1 MPEAVDFYTRE
12 AKRYFLSTHT
22 VDMTPLRARFLHLVG
37 PKGRLLDAGCGSG
50 RDAKA
55 FLAQG
60 YEVEAFDASA
70 EMARL
75 ASTHTGIAVR
85 ASSFLNLEEVHRFDG
100 IWACASLLHVSPSQQ
115 PEALAR
121 LHRALKPGGVL
132 YASYKLGNGERTDAQ
147 GRHFTDAD
155 QDRLSQWIQ
164 DLKDAELVDTWIT
177 GDARPGHSEQW
188 LNALICKA

>member
-12 AKRYFLSTHT
+12 AERYFQSTHT
-22 VDMTPLRARFLHLVG
+22 VDMAPLRARFLNFVS

-50 RDAKA
+50 RDTKA
-55 FLAQG
+55 FLALG
-60 YEVEAFDASA
+60 YEVEAFDASP

-75 ASTHTGIAVR
+75 ASAHTGIAVR

-155 QDRLSQWIQ
+155 QDRLIQWIQ

-177 GDARPGHSEQW
+177 GDAQPGHSEQW
-188 LNALICKA
+188 LNALMCKA

>member
-12 AKRYFLSTHT
+12 AAHYFQSTHT
-22 VDMTPLRARFLHLVG
+22 VDMAPLPARFLNLVG

-50 RDAKA
+50 RDTKA
-55 FLAQG
+55 FLVLG

-75 ASTHTGIAVR
+75 ASAHTGIAVR
-85 ASSFLNLEEVHRFDG
+85 ASSFLSLEVVHRFDG
-100 IWACASLLHVSPSQQ
+100 IWACASLLHVTPSQQ

-155 QDRLSQWIQ
+155 QDRLSQWIR
-164 DLKDAELVDTWIT
+164 DLKDAQLVDTWIT

>member
-12 AKRYFLSTHT
+12 SERYFQSTHT
-22 VDMTPLRARFLHLVG
+22 VDMEPLRARFLHRVG
-37 PKGRLLDAGCGSG
+37 PEGRLLDAGCGSG
-50 RDAKA
+50 RDTKA

-60 YEVEAFDASA
+60 YEVEAFDASP
-70 EMARL
+70 EMADL
-75 ASTHTGIAVR
+75 ARVHTGIAIRV
-85 ASSFLNLEEVHRFDG
+85 SSFLELVDVHRFDG
-100 IWACASLLHVSPSQQ
+100 IWACASLLHVKPSQQ

-132 YASYKLGNGERTDAQ
+132 YASYKLGSGERTDAQ

-155 QDRLSQWIQ
+155 QDRLSQWVRDLQ
-164 DLKDAELVDTWIT
+164 DAQLVDTWIT